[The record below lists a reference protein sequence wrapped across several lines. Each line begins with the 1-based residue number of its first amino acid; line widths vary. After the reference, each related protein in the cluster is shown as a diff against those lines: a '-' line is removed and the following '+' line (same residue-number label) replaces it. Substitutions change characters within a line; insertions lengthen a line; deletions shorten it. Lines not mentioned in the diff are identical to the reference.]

1 MFKSLK
7 EDIDAAVER
16 DPAVRSRLE
25 ILLCYPGLHA
35 TLLHRVAHGLWQRGW
50 HLSARWISQVSRFLT
65 GIEIHPGA
73 VIGKR
78 FFIDHGMGIVIGETA
93 VVGDDVTLYQGVT
106 LGGVKFRPGKR
117 HPTIE
122 NGVVIGAGAAV
133 LGPFTV
139 GEKARIGSNAVV
151 LKEVP
156 PDTTVVGVPARATEP
171 RVVSANEPC
180 FPAYGT
186 GPVDS
191 SDPVVRA
198 IDRLCERVSELESK
212 LAAQETGLDADAT
225 ERKNRLRA
233 VGASD

>member
-35 TLLHRVAHGLWQRGW
+35 TLSHRVAHGLWKRGW

-93 VVGDDVTLYQGVT
+93 EIGDDVTLYQGVT

-122 NGVVIGAGAAV
+122 DGVVIGAGAAV

-139 GEKARIGSNAVV
+139 GENARIGSNAVV

-191 SDPVVRA
+191 SDPVLRA

-212 LAAQETGLDADAT
+212 LAVQEAEGT
-225 ERKNRLRA
+225 EKKNRLRT
-233 VGASD
+233 VGARD